1 MSFPERRSVRTFL
14 YADTELPWFT
24 IMFIILFCSVTCL
37 WAGYVLKQWKV
48 LLYNFAFIFTLTS
61 RPDRKRN
68 KFDMKKV
75 PFLRSVYALHFAH
88 TLMRK
93 MLLYVMFNIIYREL
107 HLH

>member
-1 MSFPERRSVRTFL
+1 MSFLEHRSVRAFL

-61 RPDRKRN
+61 SPGRNRN
-68 KFDMKKV
+68 KCDMKIMS
-75 PFLRSVYALHFAH
+75 FLRSVYALHFS
-88 TLMRK
+88 LMQK
-93 MLLYVMFNIIYREL
+93 CYMSCLT
-107 HLH
+107 